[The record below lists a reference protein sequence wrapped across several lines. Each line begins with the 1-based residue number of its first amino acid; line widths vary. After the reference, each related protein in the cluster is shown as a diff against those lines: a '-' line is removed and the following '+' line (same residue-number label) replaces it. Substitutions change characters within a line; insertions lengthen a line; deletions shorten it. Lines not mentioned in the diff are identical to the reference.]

1 MLLTATTFAAVSV
14 LYADTVASAGLT
26 RSLVRA
32 GATQTDV
39 TVTAIA
45 DADEF
50 EGRAAIVDR
59 ELAAALGATAPDVLS
74 TVRSSGSY
82 ALPGG
87 GATPDL
93 TVFESVDRLPEVA
106 ALVAGAYPVAG
117 ATPIQVAMPEPAAAA
132 LGISVGDEL
141 RVTSRVDAGREVADA
156 GRRHRPAWRTRAT
169 TAGPSTDSL
178 PTASSRANRS
188 RRSARCSL
196 DRADLAATGEPR
208 LQLAWHARPDLARV
222 APENVPGLRAGVGAL
237 PARLDDQLGAD
248 RVAEVRTGL
257 PEVLAAAAGA
267 LLVGDTGILLLDL
280 QLAII
285 GTYALILVA
294 ALMREWRRAETAL
307 LRSRGAGAEHLVR
320 ITATEALWLVAAAVI
335 VGPLLAWLALSGAAA
350 LGWLGAGAQVPSLLG
365 GPALAIV
372 GAAGLLGFLGLVV
385 PTLVGMGPLSAVR
398 RSVGRQVHM
407 TAAHRSGLD
416 LALVVLAAVALWQLR
431 AYGGPLTTSMRGS
444 LGVDPLLVAAPAIGL
459 IAGAILAMRG
469 IPWLARRLASVLEG
483 RAGMTGWLGSRELAR
498 RPLRFTAPALLLV
511 VATGLGGFAVAY
523 ASTWT
528 TSQRDQ
534 VGHALGAPARLVLP
548 DLAPGA
554 DSRDIGARRRGRA
567 SARRHGGRPGH
578 ALRLRPRRV
587 ARARRDPGHRRRA
600 PGLARGPPTG
610 PGQPA
615 GGRARGR
622 PRRRPARPSTCPRC
636 PTGRPRSGW
645 TSRPICGIARSD
657 GSPIDLPAGWAGLR
671 GVRRRARRG
680 RSAAPVRGRTDHARR
695 RVGAG
700 RRPGGHG
707 RRPARRRVHRGRPAP
722 APEPRRGRRA
732 VHRRAGRRPDVGRR
746 R

>member
-1 MLLTATTFAAVSV
+1 M
-14 LYADTVASAGLT
+14 ADPS
-26 RSLVRA
+26 
-32 GATQTDV
+32 
-39 TVTAIA
+39 
-45 DADEF
+45 DERWAF
-50 EGRAAIVDR
+50 
-59 ELAAALGATAPDVLS
+59 
-74 TVRSSGSY
+74 
-82 ALPGG
+82 
-87 GATPDL
+87 
-93 TVFESVDRLPEVA
+93 DRL
-106 ALVAGAYPVAG
+106 L
-117 ATPIQVAMPEPAAAA
+117 
-132 LGISVGDEL
+132 
-141 RVTSRVDAGREVADA
+141 AD
-156 GRRHRPAWRTRAT
+156 GVVEGESFT
-169 TAGPSTDSL
+169 TIGPL
-178 PTASSRANRS
+178 L
-188 RRSARCSL
+188 L

-222 APENVPGLRAGVGAL
+222 APESVPGLRAGLGGL

-320 ITATEALWLVAAAVI
+320 ITATEAFWLVAGAVI
-335 VGPLLAWLALSGAAA
+335 VGPLLAWLALSAAAA

-365 GPALAIV
+365 GPALVIV

-469 IPWLARRLASVLEG
+469 IPWLARQLASVLER

-548 DLAPGA
+548 DVAAGT
-554 DSRDIGARRRGRA
+554 DTGA
-567 SARRHGGRPGH
+567 SALGDAVEHLPGVTAAAPVTRSDFDLGGSLGRGEILAIDAAH
-578 ALRLRPRRV
+578 LATVVALRPDLASRPV
-587 ARARRDPGHRRRA
+587 AELVEALVA
-600 PGLARGPPTG
+600 A
-610 PGQPA
+610 
-615 GGRARGR
+615 
-622 PRRRPARPSTCPRC
+622 RPALDV
-636 PTGRPRSGW
+636 PTLPDGTAAVGLDVTTDLR
-645 TSRPICGIARSD
+645 IARSD
-657 GSPIDLPAGWAGLR
+657 GSAIDLPAGWAGLR
-671 GVRRRARRG
+671 GVVVVRDAAG
-680 RSAAPVRGRTDHARR
+680 RLTRLEGAPTTLGDGTVRVVVPAGP
-695 RVGAG
+695 G
-700 RRPGGHG
+700 RRPI
-707 RRPARRRVHRGRPAP
+707 RRRVHRGRPAR
-722 APEPRRGRRA
+722 APEPRRGR
-732 VHRRAGRRPDVGRR
+732 
-746 R
+746 